1 VSDITVLPEQQ
12 VFVSFSDDDAVE
24 IASNSPAAFGLGVDG
39 DSQSLA
45 VEGDESRALALV
57 DVGRIGIAGFERK
70 NFTGVVGIGP
80 RGLIGPAGPAGGSSL
95 QRQAGETLSAL
106 LVVYEQAGQV
116 FRLDYRDGAHIDQV
130 LGITLSAAVSG
141 SELNIQRSGAL
152 DDSGWN
158 WALGR
163 VWLGANG
170 SLTQT
175 PATEGNDV
183 LIGTAVA
190 PTRLILNIQDP
201 IRLE

>member
-1 VSDITVLPEQQ
+1 MSDVTAIPERT
-12 VFVSFSDDDAVE
+12 VFVSLSDDEAVD
-24 IASNSPAAFGLGVDG
+24 IASNSMGAFAVGISS

-45 VEGDESRALALV
+45 IESDEPRALALIEV
-57 DVGRIGIAGFERK
+57 DRIGIAGFERK
-70 NFTGVVGIGP
+70 SFTAVTGIGP
-80 RGLIGPAGPAGGSSL
+80 PGKAGEPGPAGGSSL

-106 LVVYEQAGQV
+106 LIVYEQDGEV

-170 SLTQT
+170 SLTQN
-175 PATEGNDV
+175 PAVDGYDV
-183 LIGTAVA
+183 LIGSAVSA
-190 PTRLILNIQDP
+190 NRIILNIQDP